1 MKRLSEV
8 TVLTRDLDAAAAAW
22 LASSGLKTEITS
34 GEGRMEAGDVTIRLL
49 GPHEG
54 SHFAGLIEQ
63 RGEGMF
69 DLAVEVEDLPAAVDD
84 LRAKGV
90 QVSDPMIGEN
100 GHQEA
105 MIDPASS
112 HGVPIRLVER
122 Q

>member
-22 LASSGLKTEITS
+22 LASSGLEATVRD
-34 GEGRMEAGDVTIRLL
+34 GEGRLEVGDVAIRLL
-49 GPHEG
+49 GPREG

-69 DLAVEVEDLPAAVDD
+69 DLAIEVEDVPAAVED

-90 QVSDPMIGEN
+90 QVSDPMIGDN

-105 MIDPASS
+105 MIDPASC